1 MTLRINQNVAAMNTH
16 RVLQNTAKGLTGSL
30 EKLSSGLRINRAS
43 DDAAGLSISEKL
55 RSQVRGLAQAERNAQ
70 DAISMVNVAE
80 GAADEVH
87 SILQRMRELAVQGTN
102 DTLVTAD
109 RQAIGAE
116 FDALRCEIDDIAD
129 KTRFNTQK
137 MIAET
142 TTQASFTYQVGFNA
156 SDTLSVS
163 FASLKGSSDAS
174 SVTAGLGLTSAAM
187 NTTAVNGASFT
198 SAISKIDTAIA
209 SVSNLRTSLGA
220 TVNRLESRIKSLAV
234 GRENIAAAEN
244 RIRDVDMAAEMTEV
258 SRRQILFQS
267 GTSMLS
273 QANSNPQNVMSLFR

>member
-1 MTLRINQNVAAMNTH
+1 MTLRINQNIAAMNTH
-16 RVLQNTAKGLTGSL
+16 RVLQNTAKAQSGAL

-116 FDALRCEIDDIAD
+116 YDALRSEIDDLAS
-129 KTRFNTQK
+129 KTRFNGQT
-137 MIAET
+137 MIADGGT
-142 TTQASFTYQVGFNA
+142 TSFTYQVGFNA
-156 SDTLSVS
+156 SDTLTVT
-163 FASLKGSSDAS
+163 FAALKGSSDTAS
-174 SVTAGLGLTSAAM
+174 TTLGLGLTSVAL
-187 NTTAVNGASFT
+187 NSTAVNGASFT
-198 SAISKIDTAIA
+198 AAISKIDTAIA
-209 SVSNLRTSLGA
+209 SVSNLRTNLGA

-244 RIRDVDMAAEMTEV
+244 RIRDTDMAAEMTEV

-273 QANSNPQNVMSLFR
+273 QANSNPQSVMSLFR